1 MVLLLLFVIIILLAD
16 IFREEMVRLQESCQ
30 GKKLGVNALKR
41 SLKVKLISFSPKYL
55 NNLKKALW

>member
-30 GKKLGVNALKR
+30 GKKLGVIVALKKK
-41 SLKVKLISFSPKYL
+41 SQSETHIIFSKVFQ
-55 NNLKKALW
+55 